1 MQLKAKFT
9 RVDNAYERLKNEILK
24 GELPAG
30 FQAPEPEL
38 ADRLGMS
45 RTPVREALI
54 RLEAERLVDLVPRRG
69 AKVLP
74 VARKDLCEIF
84 EILAALE
91 ALAAGKA
98 ARKTHEADFLDE
110 LGAVVV
116 RAEVAATDRDMEAWA
131 SADDRFHRMVAEASG
146 NARLA
151 EEIGRLLNQAYR
163 ANMVLLRLS
172 APYAKVTGEH
182 RSIVETIRSGQS
194 EAAASAARN
203 FRQTAL
209 KSMKEVLQAS
219 GLTHV

>member
-1 MQLKAKFT
+1 MPLRAKFT
-9 RVDNAYERLKNEILK
+9 RVENAYERLKNEILK

-98 ARKTHEADFLDE
+98 ARSHDADLLEE

-116 RAEVAATDRDMEAWA
+116 RAEAAATDRDMESWA
-131 SADDRFHRMVAEASG
+131 CADDRFHRLVAEASG

-172 APYAKVTGEH
+172 VPYAAATGEH
-182 RSIVETIRSGQS
+182 RSILDAIAAGDSDT
-194 EAAASAARN
+194 AAAAARS
-203 FRQTAL
+203 FRLDAL
-209 KSMKEVLQAS
+209 QSMKRVLKAS
-219 GLTHV
+219 GLTQV